1 MRSITASPAART
13 ATAIAGTLAAI
24 VALAACGSSSSGG
37 SSSSAAA
44 SNAPASSASASA
56 TSSAS
61 SKHFVVGSVVND
73 LSNPFLAT
81 MAKAEQA
88 EAAKDGITLHVVSG
102 SAGGTISI
110 GQQISAVQQFISQ
123 HVNLILLTPSDPK
136 AIVPAVKLANQ
147 ANIPVIA
154 VNTRVASGA
163 KVVTFV
169 GDDDSQYGV
178 QEAKLVAQAIG
189 GKGNVALL
197 QGVLGDSPEVLRT
210 NAIKAT
216 LAKYPGIHIVTSMV
230 DNWTNPMNISDTQ
243 NLLSKYG
250 NNLAAV
256 VAEGPE
262 MYAGAKLA
270 RSKGNTT
277 TKFIAGDYSIPVQ
290 AAIKSGALYGTVNQD
305 PALEGQMGVQYAYD
319 YLTGKQSS
327 IKTPQSYIPLPLVT
341 AKNVDSVQAKW
352 NS

>member
-1 MRSITASPAART
+1 MHSITASPAARR

-37 SSSSAAA
+37 SSSSSAAA
-44 SNAPASSASASA
+44 SNAPASSAS
-56 TSSAS
+56 SSAS

-147 ANIPVIA
+147 AHIPVIA

-197 QGVLGDSPEVLRT
+197 EGVLGDSPEVLRT

-270 RSKGNTT
+270 RSRGNTT
-277 TKFIAGDYSIPVQ
+277 TKFVAGDYSTPVE

-305 PALEGQMGVQYAYD
+305 PALEGQMGVQYALD
-319 YLTGKQSS
+319 YLTGKQSA
-327 IKTPQSYIPLPLVT
+327 IKTPQSFIPLPLVT
-341 AKNVDSVQAKW
+341 AKNVKTVQAKW
-352 NS
+352 SS

>member
-1 MRSITASPAART
+1 MRSITALPAARR
-13 ATAIAGTLAAI
+13 AAAVAGTLAAI
-24 VALAACGSSSSGG
+24 VALAACGSSSSSGG
-37 SSSSAAA
+37 ASSSAAA
-44 SNAPASSASASA
+44 GNAPASSAS
-56 TSSAS
+56 SSGS

-147 ANIPVIA
+147 AHIPVIA

-197 QGVLGDSPEVLRT
+197 EGVLGDSPEVLRT

-216 LAKYPGIHIVTSMV
+216 LAKYPNIHIVTSMV

-262 MYAGAKLA
+262 MYAGAKVA

-277 TKFIAGDYSIPVQ
+277 TKFVAGDYSIPVQ

-305 PALEGQMGVQYAYD
+305 PALEGQMGVQYALD
-319 YLTGKQSS
+319 YLTGKQSA
-327 IKTPQSYIPLPLVT
+327 IKTPQSFIPLPLVT
-341 AKNVDSVQAKW
+341 SKNVDEVKAKW
-352 NS
+352 SS

>member
-1 MRSITASPAART
+1 MRSITASSAARR
-13 ATAIAGTLAAI
+13 ATAIAGTLVAI

-37 SSSSAAA
+37 SSSSSAGA
-44 SNAPASSASASA
+44 SNAPASSAS
-56 TSSAS
+56 SSAS

-81 MAKAEQA
+81 MAKGEQA

-197 QGVLGDSPEVLRT
+197 EGVLGDSPEVLRT
-210 NAIKAT
+210 AAIKST

-277 TKFIAGDYSIPVQ
+277 TKFVAGDYSTPVE

-305 PALEGQMGVQYAYD
+305 PGLEGQMGVQYAFD
-319 YLTGKQSS
+319 YLTGKKSA
-327 IKTPQSYIPLPLVT
+327 IKTPQSFIPLPLVT
-341 AKNVDSVQAKW
+341 SKNVNSVQAKW
-352 NS
+352 SS

>member
-1 MRSITASPAART
+1 MRLITASSLARRGIAAVGT
-13 ATAIAGTLAAI
+13 IATI
-24 VALAACGSSSSGG
+24 VALAACGSSSSSSASNAAASG
-37 SSSSAAA
+37 SSSS
-44 SNAPASSASASA
+44 SG
-56 TSSAS
+56 
-61 SKHFVVGSVVND
+61 KHFVIGSVVND

-81 MAKAEQA
+81 MAKAEQS
-88 EAAKDGITLHVVSG
+88 EAAKHGIDIHVVSG
-102 SAGGTISI
+102 SAGGTINI
-110 GQQISAVQQFISQ
+110 GQQISAIQQFISQ
-123 HVNLILLTPSDPK
+123 HVNAILVTASDPK

-154 VNTRVASGA
+154 VNTRVGSGA

-169 GDDDSQYGV
+169 GDDDYQYGA
-178 QEAKLVAQAIG
+178 QEAKLVAQAINN
-189 GKGNVALL
+189 KGNVALL

-216 LAKYPGIHIVTSMV
+216 LAGYPGIHIVNTAV
-230 DNWTNPMNISDTQ
+230 DNWTNPQNIADTQ

-262 MYAGAKLA
+262 MYAGANLA

-277 TKFIAGDYSIPVQ
+277 TKFIAGDYSTPVE

-305 PALEGQMGVQYAYD
+305 PALEGQIGVNYAYD
-319 YLTGKQSS
+319 WLSGQKSLV
-327 IKTPQSYIPLPLVT
+327 KAPQSYIPLPLIT
-341 AKNVDSVQAKW
+341 KSNVDQVQAKW
-352 NS
+352 SS

>member
-1 MRSITASPAART
+1 MRSITTSPAARR

-24 VALAACGSSSSGG
+24 VALAACGSSSSSG
-37 SSSSAAA
+37 SASSSAAA
-44 SNAPASSASASA
+44 SNAPASSASSS
-56 TSSAS
+56 SSAS
-61 SKHFVVGSVVND
+61 SKHFVIGSVVND
-73 LSNPFLAT
+73 LANPFLAT

-88 EAAKDGITLHVVSG
+88 EAAKDGITIHVVSG

-123 HVNLILLTPSDPK
+123 HVNLILLTPSDPS

-197 QGVLGDSPEVLRT
+197 EGVLGDSPEVLRT

-216 LAKYPGIHIVTSMV
+216 LAKYPNIHIVTSMV
-230 DNWTNPMNISDTQ
+230 DAWTNPMNITDTQ

-250 NNLAAV
+250 NSLAAV

-270 RSKGNTT
+270 RSKGNST
-277 TKFIAGDYSIPVQ
+277 TKFIAGDYSTPVE

-305 PALEGQMGVQYAYD
+305 PALEGQMGVEYAFD
-319 YLTGKQSS
+319 YLTGKRSA
-327 IKTPQSYIPLPLVT
+327 IKTPQSFIPLPLVT
-341 AKNVDSVQAKW
+341 SKNVNTVQAKW
-352 NS
+352 SS

>member
-1 MRSITASPAART
+1 MRSITALPAARR
-13 ATAIAGTLAAI
+13 AAAVAGTLAAI
-24 VALAACGSSSSGG
+24 VALAACGSSSSSGG
-37 SSSSAAA
+37 ASSSAAA
-44 SNAPASSASASA
+44 GNAPASSAS
-56 TSSAS
+56 SSGS

-197 QGVLGDSPEVLRT
+197 EGVLGDSPEVLRT

-216 LAKYPGIHIVTSMV
+216 LAKYPNIHIVTSMV

-250 NNLAAV
+250 NSLAAV

-262 MYAGAKLA
+262 MYAGAKVA
-270 RSKGNTT
+270 RSKGNST
-277 TKFIAGDYSIPVQ
+277 TKFVAGDYSTPVE
-290 AAIKSGALYGTVNQD
+290 AAIKTGALYGTVNQD
-305 PALEGQMGVQYAYD
+305 PALEGQMGVQYAQD
-319 YLTGKQSS
+319 YLTGKQSA
-327 IKTPQSYIPLPLVT
+327 IKTPQSFIPLPLVT
-341 AKNVDSVQAKW
+341 SKNVDDIKAKW
-352 NS
+352 SS